1 MYYGWNPWHGCKKI
15 SPGCKNCFVHF
26 LDKVRNAPES
36 IYKVKTKFNYP
47 IQKDKNGNYK
57 IPSNVQVGTCFT
69 SDFFLEEADGWR
81 NEAWK
86 YIKERTDVEFL
97 IPTKRIFR
105 FKDCIPED
113 WEEGYTNVFICV
125 SVENLEMAD
134 QRIPILLD
142 APIQKKGIFLAP
154 LLEDINI
161 SRYLETKKI
170 ALVSVGGESYK
181 NARECNFD
189 WVKHIKEQCE
199 AYQTPFDFHQTG
211 SNFIKDGKRY
221 TIPHKKEYEQ
231 AKKAFNK
238 KA

>member
-1 MYYGWNPWHGCKKI
+1 MIKEEGERTCIMGGTLGMDDKKI

-97 IPTKRIFR
+97 IPTKEF
-105 FKDCIPED
+105 
-113 WEEGYTNVFICV
+113 
-125 SVENLEMAD
+125 
-134 QRIPILLD
+134 
-142 APIQKKGIFLAP
+142 
-154 LLEDINI
+154 
-161 SRYLETKKI
+161 
-170 ALVSVGGESYK
+170 
-181 NARECNFD
+181 
-189 WVKHIKEQCE
+189 
-199 AYQTPFDFHQTG
+199 
-211 SNFIKDGKRY
+211 
-221 TIPHKKEYEQ
+221 
-231 AKKAFNK
+231 
-238 KA
+238 